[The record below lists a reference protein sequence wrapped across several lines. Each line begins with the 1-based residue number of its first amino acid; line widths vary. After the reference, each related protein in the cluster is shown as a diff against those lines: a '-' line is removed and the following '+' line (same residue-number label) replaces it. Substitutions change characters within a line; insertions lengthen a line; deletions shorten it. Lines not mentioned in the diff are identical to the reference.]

1 MCDTY
6 PESPCAERGHRRH
19 YMECSGTERGRRRY
33 WARDRAGDSC
43 RGRAVA
49 AAAAVNVDGLGGP
62 MCKAGSAG
70 NCGCWGRIHL
80 GSWKRSGA
88 DRGADRG
95 LWVHT
100 VQEVRRRGKETKTSE
115 MKLST
120 VHQASLKR
128 FSWDD
133 KKDH

>member
-1 MCDTY
+1 
-6 PESPCAERGHRRH
+6 
-19 YMECSGTERGRRRY
+19 MECSGTERGRRY

-43 RGRAVA
+43 RGRVVVA
-49 AAAAVNVDGLGGP
+49 AAAAAAALSVDGLGGP
-62 MCKAGSAG
+62 MCKAGTAG

-100 VQEVRRRGKETKTSE
+100 VQEVRRRGKEMKISE
-115 MKLST
+115 MKLFT
-120 VHQASLKR
+120 VYQASLKR
-128 FSWDD
+128 FSGDD
-133 KKDH
+133 QKDH